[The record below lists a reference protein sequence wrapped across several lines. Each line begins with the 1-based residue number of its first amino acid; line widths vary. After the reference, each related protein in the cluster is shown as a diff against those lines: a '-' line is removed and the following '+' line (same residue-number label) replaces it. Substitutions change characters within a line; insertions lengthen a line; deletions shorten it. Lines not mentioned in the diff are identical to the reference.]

1 MQEFRL
7 GEAMPSEQAPLSG
20 VRVATSTRGYDIS
33 VHAYVG
39 CAPEALREAG
49 DLAVSEYIR
58 VFLEMKHRIEAAL
71 HEAVS

>member
-1 MQEFRL
+1 MTAL
-7 GEAMPSEQAPLSG
+7 DPAASDSAPLSG

-39 CAPEALREAG
+39 CSQDALTTAG
-49 DLAVSEYIR
+49 NLAMDEYIR

-71 HEAVS
+71 KEATA

>member
-7 GEAMPSEQAPLSG
+7 GETMPSEQAPLSG

-39 CAPEALREAG
+39 CTPEALRAAG
-49 DLAVSEYIR
+49 NLAVDEYLR
-58 VFLEMKHRIEAAL
+58 VFLDMKHRIEAAL
-71 HEAVS
+71 REAIS

>member
-1 MQEFRL
+1 MSD
-7 GEAMPSEQAPLSG
+7 ASAVDSATLSG

-39 CAPEALREAG
+39 CTQDALQVAG
-49 DLAVSEYIR
+49 NLAVDEYIR

-71 HEAVS
+71 KEAVA